1 MPGADDVLAD
11 PSTASIVR
19 TALAKRIVEMANGDG
34 MTSQKQRDDVIDM
47 FALHTLSDMHAC
59 IVCHHDGRGQH

>member
-1 MPGADDVLAD
+1 
-11 PSTASIVR
+11 
-19 TALAKRIVEMANGDG
+19 